1 MGLFWKVRLS
11 YYITDSPEILY
22 SEEKHMKLPKYYEDP
37 KTLHLGTMPYR
48 AYYIPFETDKS
59 ASEIL
64 EMPREESK
72 KVTMLSGDWKFH
84 YYKNR
89 FDVPEKFVEPEFDA
103 ESFDTIP
110 VPSCWQILGYEINQY
125 TNVNYPFPYDPPYV
139 PEENPC
145 GAYVKKFFMEEEKLK
160 GKNFLNFEGVD
171 SCFYVWLNGK
181 FVGYSQVSHST
192 SEFDVSDF
200 LVPGEN
206 TLSVLVLKWCDGSY
220 LEDQDKFRF
229 SGIFRDVYILTRP
242 KEHIWDYFVKSEVSD
257 DCKRA
262 KIKVDFEYYKNKEVP
277 TTCTLLEADENTG
290 YFSEDGKGILGQAKG
305 RVLFSKEVKDNYVE
319 FELNDP
325 KLWNAEKP
333 ALYTLVIK
341 TAEETIVQRVAV
353 RKVEI
358 KNQVIYVNNVAIKI
372 KGVNRH
378 DSDPYTGSA
387 IKESQALK
395 DILLMKQHNING
407 IRTSHYPNSPWFL
420 QMCDEMGFYVISESD
435 MESHGSDAVYKRH
448 FEPTF
453 GDLVQMDIF
462 YDAIRDRVESNV
474 RRNKNCGCIIFWSL
488 GNESGYSKAFEDAA
502 TWIKSYDNT
511 RLIHYESSI
520 YETGGHKNDT
530 SMLDVYSRMYP
541 SLEMIDEYF
550 KKGEIKKPYILC
562 EFIHAMGNGPGDA
575 EDYFEK
581 IYSEDRLVGGF
592 VWEWCDH
599 AIYKGKTAQGKDIFY
614 YGGDSGEFPHDGNFC
629 VDGLVFPDRRVGTG
643 LLEYKNVIRPV
654 RASVYDLNS
663 CMIYFENKLD
673 FTNLKDYLKVT
684 YDVVANGEV
693 VGSGMIDELDIPAK
707 TGKAIKVNFTIP
719 KEGISF
725 LNLHYILKKDF
736 SFAKKGHE
744 LGFDQLLIKEGRYQP
759 ELKEEKKD
767 EKDYNKIPVQV
778 TEDERR
784 VVIAGSGFRYVY
796 NKLTGLFD
804 SLVKNQVSYLA
815 KPMEFNI
822 FRAPT
827 DNDRNIKVQW
837 QDAGYDRHTVRVYK
851 TEVKKGEVVEIT
863 SVLAIA
869 AIQREHILD
878 IEVKWA
884 IDKEGGIQVK
894 LNGKRNTSM
903 PFLPR
908 FGFRMFM
915 PKEFSKVEYFG
926 YGPYESYIDKHRCTY
941 LGKFKQKVSD
951 MYEDYIRPQENS
963 SHYGCQ
969 FLKVEDGDENYFAV
983 TGKEDFSFNASE
995 YTQEELMT
1003 KGHNYELEKS
1013 GFTVLCLDY
1022 KNSGVGS
1029 NSCGPEL
1036 IKKYRLDEEN
1046 ISFDWKI
1053 TLSR

>member
-1 MGLFWKVRLS
+1 
-11 YYITDSPEILY
+11 
-22 SEEKHMKLPKYYEDP
+22 
-37 KTLHLGTMPYR
+37 
-48 AYYIPFETDKS
+48 
-59 ASEIL
+59 
-64 EMPREESK
+64 
-72 KVTMLSGDWKFH
+72 
-84 YYKNR
+84 
-89 FDVPEKFVEPEFDA
+89 
-103 ESFDTIP
+103 
-110 VPSCWQILGYEINQY
+110 
-125 TNVNYPFPYDPPYV
+125 
-139 PEENPC
+139 
-145 GAYVKKFFMEEEKLK
+145 
-160 GKNFLNFEGVD
+160 
-171 SCFYVWLNGK
+171 
-181 FVGYSQVSHST
+181 
-192 SEFDVSDF
+192 
-200 LVPGEN
+200 
-206 TLSVLVLKWCDGSY
+206 
-220 LEDQDKFRF
+220 
-229 SGIFRDVYILTRP
+229 
-242 KEHIWDYFVKSEVSD
+242 
-257 DCKRA
+257 
-262 KIKVDFEYYKNKEVP
+262 
-277 TTCTLLEADENTG
+277 
-290 YFSEDGKGILGQAKG
+290 
-305 RVLFSKEVKDNYVE
+305 
-319 FELNDP
+319 
-325 KLWNAEKP
+325 
-333 ALYTLVIK
+333 
-341 TAEETIVQRVAV
+341 
-353 RKVEI
+353 
-358 KNQVIYVNNVAIKI
+358 
-372 KGVNRH
+372 
-378 DSDPYTGSA
+378 
-387 IKESQALK
+387 
-395 DILLMKQHNING
+395 
-407 IRTSHYPNSPWFL
+407 
-420 QMCDEMGFYVISESD
+420 
-435 MESHGSDAVYKRH
+435 
-448 FEPTF
+448 
-453 GDLVQMDIF
+453 
-462 YDAIRDRVESNV
+462 
-474 RRNKNCGCIIFWSL
+474 
-488 GNESGYSKAFEDAA
+488 
-502 TWIKSYDNT
+502 
-511 RLIHYESSI
+511 
-520 YETGGHKNDT
+520 
-530 SMLDVYSRMYP
+530 
-541 SLEMIDEYF
+541 
-550 KKGEIKKPYILC
+550 
-562 EFIHAMGNGPGDA
+562 
-575 EDYFEK
+575 
-581 IYSEDRLVGGF
+581 
-592 VWEWCDH
+592 
-599 AIYKGKTAQGKDIFY
+599 
-614 YGGDSGEFPHDGNFC
+614 
-629 VDGLVFPDRRVGTG
+629 
-643 LLEYKNVIRPV
+643 
-654 RASVYDLNS
+654 
-663 CMIYFENKLD
+663 MIYFENKLD

-725 LNLHYILKKDF
+725 LNLHYILNKDF